1 MAACCGSWPPAA
13 TPGSLHD
20 DADER
25 EERLLALAAERLG
38 INPAAVRDGKWE
50 ELGIDSIEWLEL
62 VMDFEEEE

>member
-1 MAACCGSWPPAA
+1 MR
-13 TPGSLHD
+13 D